1 MERLE
6 TFVRRQMKVRGLT
19 IRGLS
24 ARLGYSGNSFV
35 SNVLNRKKAMP
46 IQKVEE
52 WAKALGF
59 KDHDLEVFYELCSVE
74 LAPKFMQR
82 VIQQL
87 RKRNAELEHLLQ
99 QRKGL

>member
-6 TFVRRQMKVRGLT
+6 TFIRRQMKHRGLT

-52 WAKALGF
+52 WARALAF
-59 KDHDLEVFYELCSVE
+59 RDHDLETFYELCAVE

-87 RKRNAELEHLLQ
+87 RKRNAELEQLLP
-99 QRKGL
+99 QRKGS

>member
-6 TFVRRQMKVRGLT
+6 TFVRRQMRTRNLT

-35 SNVLNRKKAMP
+35 SNVLNRKKALPM
-46 IQKVEE
+46 QKVDE

-59 KDHDLEVFYELCSVE
+59 KDADLETFYEMCAVE

-87 RKRNAELEHLLQ
+87 RKKNSELEYLNQH
-99 QRKGL
+99 RKSG